1 MTTEATNAIRA
12 QIETDLEEHI
22 DRIQRAIQQPSVSVE
37 NHGLRAITELVLE
50 YLEELGCAEATL
62 IETDGAPGV
71 WGYYDAGAEKT
82 IVNYG
87 MLDTRPVGE
96 RSAWTHDP
104 FGGEIVETEEYG
116 RTFVGRGSVKCKGP
130 YVAWLNALMAT
141 KAALGELPVNI
152 LFLIEAE
159 EINGS
164 PHYYDMLD
172 TYGDRIDNADACFSP
187 LASQN
192 AAGDVSLALGYK
204 AALYFTLEVS
214 GEKWGRGPQGGS
226 IHAMSNATVESPAWR
241 LVDALSSL
249 TSDAGTHID
258 IEGFYDQYE
267 PPTDDERAEMR
278 AFIESLESDG
288 DGEGKIWQSLP
299 GLSRGEG
306 VVENLVDNIHE
317 DPLEAFLTHF
327 YGAESLNIQGLNS
340 GYLGPNTGTK
350 PFIMPGSGG
359 AFLDWRLPRGYDPDI
374 VLEQLRTHL
383 VDNGFE
389 DVTVS
394 VSGKHPWCKTD
405 RHATLVNAV
414 ESVLD
419 RYDAD
424 LTCWPYS
431 AGGVPWAAF
440 GNRFDIPVLYGVGIG
455 YGGNSEGANEFFA
468 IDGNEQVGG
477 LVDCECAHAEMLL
490 EYAKR

>member
-1 MTTEATNAIRA
+1 MTTEDTSAIRA
-12 QIETDLEEHI
+12 QIETDLPEHI
-22 DRIQRAIQQPSVSVE
+22 GRVQRAVQQPSVSVE
-37 NHGLRAITELVLE
+37 HHGLRGIAELILE

-71 WGYYDAGAEKT
+71 WGYYDADAEKT

-96 RSAWTHDP
+96 RSAWTYDP
-104 FGGEIVETEEYG
+104 FGGEIVETDEYG
-116 RTFVGRGSVKCKGP
+116 RTIVGRGSVKCKGP
-130 YVAWLNALMAT
+130 FVAWLNALMAT

-164 PHYYDMLD
+164 PYYYDMLD
-172 TYGDRIDNADACFSP
+172 AYEDRIVDADACFSP

-214 GEKWGRGPQGGS
+214 GERWGRGPQGGS

-249 TSDAGTHID
+249 TSDAGTRID
-258 IEGFYDQYE
+258 VEGFYDQYE
-267 PPTDDERAEMR
+267 QPTDDERAEMR
-278 AFIESLESDG
+278 AFLESLESKIDG
-288 DGEGKIWQSLP
+288 DDEIWQSLP

-306 VVENLVDNIHE
+306 VVKNLVDDIHE

-327 YGAESLNIQGLNS
+327 YGPESLNIQGLNS
-340 GYLGPNTGTK
+340 GYLGPKTGTK
-350 PFIMPGSGG
+350 PFVMPGSGV
-359 AFLDWRLPRGYDPDI
+359 AFLDWRLPRGYDPD
-374 VLEQLRTHL
+374 VVHEQLRTHL
-383 VDNGFE
+383 DDNGFE
-389 DVTVS
+389 DVMVS

-405 RHATLVNAV
+405 RTAALVKAV
-414 ESVLD
+414 ESVLE
-419 RYDAD
+419 RYGAD

-455 YGGNSEGANEFFA
+455 YGENAEGVDEFFV

-490 EYAKR
+490 EYADG